1 MTIRRPACLALMVL
15 LLPPAVRAQDG
26 NQSNPHAVHVFASG
40 GLGGGTRDTA
50 SHLALSVNYGRSD
63 FILRLAET
71 SDFDICFF
79 SCSSIPEQASRDI
92 ALLYGRRFAAS
103 SSGWLRAA
111 AGLGRAQ
118 VGETSTC
125 ALDIFFCGY
134 TGTTSSVV
142 GVALQ
147 LDAVWAPLAVLGF
160 GVGAFG
166 NFNPSDSFAGLALF
180 LHLGRVR

>member
-1 MTIRRPACLALMVL
+1 MTIRRPAWLALMVL

-26 NQSNPHAVHVFASG
+26 SQSNPPAVHVFASG
-40 GLGGGTRDTA
+40 GYGVGTRDVA
-50 SHLALSVNYGRSD
+50 GHLALSVNYGPSD

-71 SDFDICFF
+71 ADFDICFF

-111 AGLGRAQ
+111 GGLGRAQ
-118 VGETSTC
+118 VGETSNC
-125 ALDIFFCGY
+125 AFPIFCGY
-134 TGTTSSVV
+134 TGKISSAP
-142 GVALQ
+142 GVAWQ
-147 LDAVWAPLAVLGF
+147 LDAVWTPSAVLGVGG
-160 GVGAFG
+160 GVFG
-166 NFNPSDSFAGLALF
+166 NLNPSDSFAGLAFF